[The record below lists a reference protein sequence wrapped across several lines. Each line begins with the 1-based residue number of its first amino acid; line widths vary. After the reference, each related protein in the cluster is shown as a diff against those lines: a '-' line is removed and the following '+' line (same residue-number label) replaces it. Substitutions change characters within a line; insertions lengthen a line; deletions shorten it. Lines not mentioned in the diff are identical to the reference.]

1 MTPFIRYLNVYF
13 HHLKHFFKG
22 QGTGRKKNKQKLAD
36 KLSQSKDESKDGS
49 NPQAKNNKKAKVLKD
64 KTGQVVNDGEGLFQ
78 VKIHFFREIDRIVGK

>member
-1 MTPFIRYLNVYF
+1 MV
-13 HHLKHFFKG
+13 FFSSFDTFFSKG

-36 KLSQSKDESKDGS
+36 KLSQSKEESKEGS
-49 NPQAKNNKKAKVLKD
+49 TPQAKNNKKEKVLKD

>member
-1 MTPFIRYLNVYF
+1 MFIFIIWNI
-13 HHLKHFFKG
+13 FFKG

-49 NPQAKNNKKAKVLKD
+49 TPQAKNNKKAKVLKD